1 MEIDLI
7 RIFEITIWMVVLIGY
22 PLVLWVSQP
31 VSANLKRIEKKITK
45 ACEEEG
51 FECTKHDGDLYIK
64 RRGANYRIVLNSMEG
79 TKSAK
84 ICFQYVLVLSEPEP
98 VHWAGQLIIENM
110 LSRNYPIIN
119 LYVDTKAHSV
129 FANYWADIHS
139 ADDFK
144 AHFSF
149 ICDKVHEIQNDISE
163 LMPKICR
170 DFSDDNSK
178 EKTPIGF
185 R

>member
-1 MEIDLI
+1 MDGSPDRLSFGIMGVAT
-7 RIFEITIWMVVLIGY
+7 RVR
-22 PLVLWVSQP
+22 QP
-31 VSANLKRIEKKITK
+31 QTHW
-45 ACEEEG
+45 EE
-51 FECTKHDGDLYIK
+51 DNQSMW
-64 RRGANYRIVLNSMEG
+64 RRGLRVHKTWRRSIHQTARRELPHCIKQYGRQ
-79 TKSAK
+79 KSAK
-84 ICFQYVLVLSEPEP
+84 ICFQYVLVLSELEP

-144 AHFSF
+144 THFSF

-170 DFSDDNSK
+170 DFSDYNSK